1 MVTNYNPII
10 PTKVCYYKKTL
21 TLQWLDHHEVII
33 LKKNQFEFDN
43 IHILIIA
50 GILTNKEELVQVNWY
65 DAIATNDETENNLYI
80 VRFTY
85 VPYIIQEDVET
96 DGNQLASGDLV

>member
-1 MVTNYNPII
+1 M
-10 PTKVCYYKKTL
+10 
-21 TLQWLDHHEVII
+21 DHHEVII

-50 GILTNKEELVQVNWY
+50 GILTNKEELVQVNGY
-65 DAIATNDETENNLYI
+65 GPIATNDETENNLYI

-96 DGNQLASGDLV
+96 DGNQLASGDLVWNEIYIYLGSNKPIFYVDKY